1 MNYMDCGYDTQ
12 RSFDASMNNPS
23 NNQQSYA
30 SGDAKDG
37 ETCISESRISMMDS
51 SSINMHFPHST
62 VGSHSGSNFLLPSN
76 PNSCYLQAGLDIMG
90 GNNHSDSFS
99 MPRTVNWSET
109 TPRRQMVSDLVRNG
123 QDDASNVGPGVTASP
138 SVLMSARGV
147 SNRTKNS
154 SFDTS
159 FEMFASRNGNNG
171 NNALCY
177 GEAIVNSGTNDSN
190 SEVIKSLNLRL
201 QVKETQNE
209 SLESEIQKLK
219 KTFNE
224 ALNFKQSEHKF
235 EKQNSH
241 AGSTPIEVPTSVE
254 QVFKKLSSSLEKKD
268 KELEETKQTLES
280 VLTALALNPTNSVT
294 KYGRYDAEA
303 LAHKM
308 VVRLETLTKENQEMA
323 KMLAYGRAKEV
334 QIELQLARMENREL
348 KDTVSKLKQS
358 NET

>member
-1 MNYMDCGYDTQ
+1 MNYIDCGYETQ
-12 RSFDASMNNPS
+12 RSFDASMKNRS

-37 ETCISESRISMMDS
+37 ETCISESRISMIDS
-51 SSINMHFPHST
+51 SSMNMHFPHST
-62 VGSHSGSNFLLPSN
+62 VGSNSGSNFLLPSN
-76 PNSCYLQAGLDIMG
+76 ANSCYPQAGLDIMG

-99 MPRTVNWSET
+99 MPRTVNWSQA
-109 TPRRQMVSDLVRNG
+109 TPRRQMVSDLVRIG
-123 QDDASNVGPGVTASP
+123 QDDASNGGSDVTASP
-138 SVLMSARGV
+138 SILMSARGV

-159 FEMFASRNGNNG
+159 FETFASQNDS

-177 GEAIVNSGTNDSN
+177 GDAIVNAGNNDSN

-224 ALNFKQSEHKF
+224 ALSFKQSEHKF

-241 AGSTPIEVPTSVE
+241 ADCTPIEVPTSVE

-334 QIELQLARMENREL
+334 QIELQLAKMENREL
-348 KDTVSKLKQS
+348 RDTVSKLKQS

>member
-1 MNYMDCGYDTQ
+1 MDYMDCGYDTQ
-12 RSFDASMNNPS
+12 QSFDTSMNNPS

-37 ETCISESRISMMDS
+37 KTCISESRISMGS
-51 SSINMHFPHST
+51 SSMNIHFPHST
-62 VGSHSGSNFLLPSN
+62 VGSNSGSNFLLPSN
-76 PNSCYLQAGLDIMG
+76 SNSCFLQAGLDIMG

-99 MPRTVNWSET
+99 MPRTVNWSEA

-123 QDDASNVGPGVTASP
+123 QDDASNAGPDVTASP
-138 SVLMSARGV
+138 SVLMSARGI

-154 SFDTS
+154 SFDSS
-159 FEMFASRNGNNG
+159 FETFASRNGNNG
-171 NNALCY
+171 NKALCY
-177 GEAIVNSGTNDSN
+177 GDAIMNAGTNDSN

-280 VLTALALNPTNSVT
+280 VLTALALNPTNSIT

-348 KDTVSKLKQS
+348 RDTVSKLKQS